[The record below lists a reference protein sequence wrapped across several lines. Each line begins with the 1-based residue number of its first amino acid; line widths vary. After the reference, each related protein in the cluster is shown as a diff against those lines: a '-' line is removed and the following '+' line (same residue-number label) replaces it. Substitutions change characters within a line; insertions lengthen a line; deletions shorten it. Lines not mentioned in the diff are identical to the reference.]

1 MLERRRVMIKRS
13 SGILM
18 HITSLPSPYGI
29 GTFGRSAYEFVDF
42 LVKAGQKYWQIL
54 PLGSTG
60 FGDSPYQ
67 SFSAFA
73 GNPYYIDFDLL
84 NKDGILRKE
93 DYNTLDFGKN
103 PEKINYEKI
112 FKHKMAVLKIAFS
125 KSKGRYKFKI
135 EKFKEEHSN
144 WLEDYALYMAV
155 KEKFGLV
162 SWQHWDVD
170 IKLRKPKALKK
181 YKDELREEIEY
192 WVFLQYLFFK
202 QYKELKQY
210 ANSNGVKIIGDIP
223 IYVAEDSAD
232 TWANSE
238 MFLLDELKK
247 PTVVSG
253 CPPDAFSVTGQLWG
267 NPIYNWELLDKQGYK
282 WWIERIRA
290 NIKLY
295 DVTRI
300 DHFRGFES
308 YWEIPYGDE
317 TAENGTWVKGPGIKL
332 FNAIKGALGE
342 INIIAE
348 DLGFLTDEVIN
359 FRIHSGYP
367 GMKVLQ
373 FAFDSRE
380 ESDYLPHN
388 YDKNCVVY
396 TGTHDNDTVNG
407 WFKNTNIEDVAFA
420 VKYLTL
426 NEEEGYNWGFI
437 RGALSS
443 VGNLAVAQMQDYLG
457 LGEEDRMNI
466 PSTVGENWQ
475 WRVKKEDLS
484 DMLSDKIYKI
494 TKLYGR

>member
-1 MLERRRVMIKRS
+1 MIKRS

-18 HITSLPSPYGI
+18 HITSLPSQYGI
-29 GTFGRSAYEFVDF
+29 GTFGKEAYEFVDF

-73 GNPYYIDFDLL
+73 GNPYFIDLDFLTKEGLL
-84 NKDGILRKE
+84 SKE
-93 DYNTLDFGKN
+93 DYNILDFGNN
-103 PEKINYEKI
+103 PEKVEYEKI
-112 FKHKMAVLKIAFS
+112 FNNRMAVLRIAFS
-125 KSKGRYKFKI
+125 KSKGKYKYNI
-135 EKFKEEHSN
+135 EKFKEEHSH

-162 SWQHWDVD
+162 SWQQWDED
-170 IKLRKPKALKK
+170 IKLREGKALKK
-181 YKDELREEIEY
+181 YKEQLREEIDY

-202 QYKELKQY
+202 QYNELKQY
-210 ANSNGVKIIGDIP
+210 ANSNGIKIIGDIP

-238 MFLLDELKK
+238 IFLLDEAKR

-253 CPPDAFSVTGQLWG
+253 CPPDAFSETGQLWG
-267 NPIYNWELLDKQGYK
+267 NPIYNWEVLEKQGYK

-290 NIKLY
+290 NSKLY

-308 YWEIPYGDE
+308 YWEVPYGDE
-317 TAENGTWVKGPGIKL
+317 NAVRGTWVKGPGLKL
-332 FNAIKGALGE
+332 FDAIKEALGE

-348 DLGFLTDEVIN
+348 DLGFLTEKVID
-359 FRIHSGYP
+359 FRIKSGYP

-373 FAFDSRE
+373 FAFDSKE

-407 WFKNTNIEDVAFA
+407 WLKNTNAQDVALA
-420 VKYLTL
+420 VEYLRL
-426 NEEEGYNWGFI
+426 NEEEGENWGFI
-437 RGALSS
+437 CGALSS
-443 VGNLAVAQMQDYLG
+443 VGVLAVAQMQDYLG
-457 LGEEDRMNI
+457 LGEEARMNI
-466 PSTVGENWQ
+466 PSTLGGNWK
-475 WRVKKEDLS
+475 WRVKKEALS
-484 DMLSDKIYKI
+484 NKLSEKINKI

>member
-1 MLERRRVMIKRS
+1 MIKRS

-18 HITSLPSPYGI
+18 HITSLPSQYGI
-29 GTFGRSAYEFVDF
+29 GTFGREAYEFVDF

-73 GNPYYIDFDLL
+73 GNPYFIDLDFLTKEGL
-84 NKDGILRKE
+84 LRKE
-93 DYNTLDFGKN
+93 DYNTLDFGDN
-103 PEKINYEKI
+103 PEKVEYEKI
-112 FKHKMAVLKIAFS
+112 FNNRMAVLRIAFS
-125 KSKGRYKFKI
+125 KSKGKYEYKI
-135 EKFKEEHSN
+135 EKFKEEHSH

-162 SWQHWDVD
+162 SWQQWDED
-170 IKLRKPKALKK
+170 IKLREEKVLKK
-181 YKDELREEIEY
+181 YKEQLREEIDY

-202 QYKELKQY
+202 QYNELKGY
-210 ANSNGVKIIGDIP
+210 ANSNGIKIIGDIP

-238 MFLLDELKK
+238 IFLLDEAKR

-253 CPPDAFSVTGQLWG
+253 CPPDAFSETGQLWG
-267 NPIYNWELLDKQGYK
+267 NPIYNWEVLEKQGYK

-290 NIKLY
+290 NSKLY

-308 YWEIPYGDE
+308 YWEVPYGDE
-317 TAENGTWVKGPGIKL
+317 NAVRGTWVKGPGLKL
-332 FNAIKGALGE
+332 FDAIKEALGE

-348 DLGFLTDEVIN
+348 DLGFLTEKVID
-359 FRIHSGYP
+359 FRIKSGYP

-373 FAFDSRE
+373 FAFDSKE

-388 YDKNCVVY
+388 YDKNCIVY

-407 WFKNTNIEDVAFA
+407 WLKNTNAQDVALA
-420 VKYLTL
+420 VEYLRL
-426 NEEEGYNWGFI
+426 NEEEGENWGFI
-437 RGALSS
+437 CGALSS

-457 LGEEDRMNI
+457 LDEEARMNI
-466 PSTVGENWQ
+466 PSTLGGNWQ
-475 WRVKKEDLS
+475 WRVKKEALS
-484 DMLSDKIYKI
+484 DELSEKIYKI

>member
-1 MLERRRVMIKRS
+1 MIKRS

-18 HITSLPSPYGI
+18 HITSLPSQYGI
-29 GTFGRSAYEFVDF
+29 GTFGKEAYEFVDF

-73 GNPYYIDFDLL
+73 GNPYFIDLDFLTKEGLL
-84 NKDGILRKE
+84 SKE
-93 DYNTLDFGKN
+93 DYNTLDFGN
-103 PEKINYEKI
+103 NTEKVEYEKI
-112 FKHKMAVLKIAFS
+112 FNNRMAVLRIAFS
-125 KSKGRYKFKI
+125 KSKGKYEYKI
-135 EKFKEEHSN
+135 EKFKEEHSH

-162 SWQHWDVD
+162 SWQQWDED
-170 IKLRKPKALKK
+170 IKLREGKALKK
-181 YKDELREEIEY
+181 YKEQLREEIDY

-202 QYKELKQY
+202 QYNELKQY
-210 ANSNGVKIIGDIP
+210 ANSNGIKIIGDIP

-238 MFLLDELKK
+238 IFLLDEAKR

-253 CPPDAFSVTGQLWG
+253 CPPDAFSETGQLWG
-267 NPIYNWELLDKQGYK
+267 NPIYNWEVLERQGYK

-290 NIKLY
+290 NSKLY

-308 YWEIPYGDE
+308 YWEVPYGDE
-317 TAENGTWVKGPGIKL
+317 NAVRGTWVKGPGLKL
-332 FNAIKGALGE
+332 FDAIKEALGE

-348 DLGFLTDEVIN
+348 DLGFLTEKVID
-359 FRIHSGYP
+359 FRIKSGYP

-373 FAFDSRE
+373 FAFDSKE

-407 WFKNTNIEDVAFA
+407 WLKNTNAQDVALA
-420 VKYLTL
+420 VEYLRL
-426 NEEEGYNWGFI
+426 NEEEGGNWGFI
-437 RGALSS
+437 CGALSS
-443 VGNLAVAQMQDYLG
+443 VGVLAVAQMQDYLG
-457 LGEEDRMNI
+457 LGEEARMNI
-466 PSTVGENWQ
+466 PSTLGGNWK
-475 WRVKKEDLS
+475 WRVKKEALS
-484 DMLSDKIYKI
+484 NKLSEKINKI

>member
-1 MLERRRVMIKRS
+1 MIKRS

-29 GTFGRSAYEFVDF
+29 GTFGKEAYEFVDF

-54 PLGSTG
+54 PLGSTS

-73 GNPYYIDFDLL
+73 GNPYFIDLDFLT
-84 NKDGILRKE
+84 KEGILGKE
-93 DYNTLDFGKN
+93 DYNTLDFGDD
-103 PEKINYEKI
+103 PEKVDYEKI
-112 FKHKMAVLKIAFS
+112 FNNKMVVLRIAFN
-125 KSKGRYKFKI
+125 KSKGKYEDEI
-135 EKFKEEHSN
+135 EEFKEEHSH
-144 WLEDYALYMAV
+144 WLEDYSLYMAI
-155 KEKFGLV
+155 KEKFDLK
-162 SWQHWDVD
+162 SWQHWDED
-170 IKLRKPKALKK
+170 IKLREVVALKK
-181 YKDELREEIEY
+181 YKNQLKEEIEY

-202 QYKELKQY
+202 QYGELKHY
-210 ANSNGVKIIGDIP
+210 ANSNGICIIGDIP

-232 TWANSE
+232 TWSNSE
-238 MFLLDELKK
+238 LFLLDEAKK

-253 CPPDAFSVTGQLWG
+253 CPPDAFSEAGQLWG
-267 NPIYNWELLDKQGYK
+267 NPIYNWEILENQGYK

-290 NIKLY
+290 NSKLY

-308 YWEIPYGDE
+308 YWEIPYGDK
-317 TAENGTWVKGPGIKL
+317 TAINGKWVKGPGIKF
-332 FNAIKGALGE
+332 FNSIKEDLGE

-348 DLGFLTDEVIN
+348 DLGFLTDEVID
-359 FRIHSGYP
+359 FRIKSGYP

-373 FAFDSRE
+373 FAFDTRE

-396 TGTHDNDTVNG
+396 TGTHDNDTANG
-407 WFKNTNIEDVAFA
+407 WLKNTNIEDIDFA
-420 VKYLTL
+420 VNYLRL

-443 VGNLAVAQMQDYLG
+443 VANLAVAQMQDYLG
-457 LGEEDRMNI
+457 LCEDARMNI
-466 PSTVGENWQ
+466 PSTLGGNWQ
-475 WRVKKEDLS
+475 WRVKKEA
-484 DMLSDKIYKI
+484 LSDKLAEKIYKV